1 MDIMRLVIHLCGV
14 FLHDEKQSKRW
25 MMGVESSRSQFT
37 LHCCL
42 CVPQTYRIS
51 KCFASLSVWV
61 PYCCTGGVRVQGPTV
76 S

>member
-25 MMGVESSRSQFT
+25 MIGEVSSRSQFT

-51 KCFASLSVWV
+51 KYFVSLSVWV
-61 PYCCTGGVRVQGPTV
+61 PYRNIGGVCVQGPIV